1 MNILYLA
8 HRVPYPPN
16 KGDKIRALWEIKSL
30 SANHKIDLFTFYD
43 HEEDRNSV
51 GALKE
56 YCRECYVEPLSWFG
70 SRTRAISAV
79 LQRKPFSLAYFRSSR
94 MAQKVKQALATRRY
108 DVILCFGSGMAGY
121 VDPQCSV
128 PCVLDMVDVDSA
140 KWAEYARNSS
150 PVLRW
155 LWRQEGE
162 VLSDYERFAA
172 ETFAN
177 TLLCTDAEAA
187 LLRNFAPRG
196 RIGVLRH
203 MVDTGYFDPEKVSLP
218 ADIARL
224 QPYVLF
230 AGSMDYAPNVEAVQ
244 WFHAKA
250 LPLMQR
256 EIPNL
261 KFVIAGRNPA
271 KAVQDLAGDSSVVV
285 TGTVADI
292 RPYFRGASA
301 TVAPMQL
308 ARGVQNKILESMAM
322 GIPAAASSKAAV
334 AFPPE
339 VAERILVEDDPA
351 ALASRLVQ
359 LIKTGPKPPV
369 PAIRQ
374 ALEQVFG
381 DKSLRVKLEQI
392 LEEAAQ
398 QAHGSSRVATIGS
411 AALMGSGE
419 RARVG

>member
-30 SANHKIDLFTFYD
+30 SANHNIDLFTFYD
-43 HEEDRNSV
+43 HEEDRDSV
-51 GALKE
+51 AALKE
-56 YCRECYVEPLSWFG
+56 YCRECYVEPLSWFS
-70 SRTRAISAV
+70 SRARAITAV
-79 LQRKPFSLAYFRSSR
+79 LQRKPFSLAYFRSPR
-94 MAQKVKQALATRRY
+94 MVRRVRQALATRHY

-121 VDPQCSV
+121 VDLQCSV

-140 KWAEYARNSS
+140 KWAEYARSSS
-150 PVLRW
+150 PLLRR

-162 VLSDYERFAA
+162 LLAAYERFAA
-172 ETFAN
+172 ENFAN

-187 LLRNFAPRG
+187 LLRSFAPKG

-203 MVDTGYFDPEKVSLP
+203 MVDTGYFDPEKVSLSE
-218 ADIARL
+218 DIARL

-244 WFHAKA
+244 WFHTKT
-250 LPLMQR
+250 LPTMQR

-271 KAVQDLAGDSSVVV
+271 KAVQELASDASIVV

-292 RPYFRGASA
+292 RPYFRGACA

-339 VAERILVEDDPA
+339 VAERVLVEDDPA
-351 ALASRLVQ
+351 ALASKLIQ

-369 PAIRQ
+369 SAIRQ

-381 DKSLRVKLEQI
+381 DSSLRAKLEQI

-398 QAHGSSRVATIGS
+398 QARGCSQVATVGS
-411 AALMGSGE
+411 AALMSSGE